1 MSKFWS
7 NDLETGYYDKILVN
21 GLKKNRGIQANW
33 HNITFQRIKKYLSK
47 EIEHLDYACGS
58 GSLIGLY
65 SSANSTELI
74 FQVNKLSMQVRNMV
88 IEVNSTNLKNLSL
101 IIRKKNMTSLQ

>member
-1 MSKFWS
+1 MRV
-7 NDLETGYYDKILVN
+7 DQVHLLVFTQVQ
-21 GLKKNRGIQANW
+21 IQ
-33 HNITFQRIKKYLSK
+33 L
-47 EIEHLDYACGS
+47 
-58 GSLIGLY
+58 
-65 SSANSTELI
+65 ELI